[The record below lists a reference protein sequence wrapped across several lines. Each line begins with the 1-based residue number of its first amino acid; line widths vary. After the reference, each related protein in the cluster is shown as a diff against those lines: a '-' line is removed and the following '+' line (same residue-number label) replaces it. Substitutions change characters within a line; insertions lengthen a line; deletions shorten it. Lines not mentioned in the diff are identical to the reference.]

1 MVKLVDF
8 CFYCLCFQYQKK
20 KKRKEKITINT
31 NAKELPPS
39 FSSRDFM
46 VSGLTFKSKSILS
59 SFFVSGV
66 REGSDFFLSFF
77 LLYITVQFSQH
88 HLLKRLLFPHWI
100 LLAPLSNISWLDM
113 YRLVSGILIL
123 FYWSMCLFLSQYKIV
138 LVTVTL
144 QFSLKSENM
153 MMPPGFL

>member
-1 MVKLVDF
+1 MVKLVGF

-20 KKRKEKITINT
+20 EKRTVET

-39 FSSRDFM
+39 FSPRDFM
-46 VSGLTFKSKSILS
+46 ISGLTFKSKSILS

-66 REGSDFFLSFF
+66 REGSNFFLFFFFFFF
-77 LLYITVQFSQH
+77 LYVTVRFSQH

-100 LLAPLSNISWLDM
+100 FLAPLSNISWLVM
-113 YRLVSGILIL
+113 YRLISGILIL
-123 FYWSMCLFLSQYKIV
+123 FYWSMCLFLSQDKRV
-138 LVTVTL
+138 LVTITL

-153 MMPPGFL
+153 TMPPGFL